1 MRLGDLAWYPGHIS
15 MSLGLENIV
24 IQAPTNGR
32 SVEVHEIDESRAD
45 WVQWVDPTQ

>member
-1 MRLGDLAWYPGHIS
+1 

-45 WVQWVDPTQ
+45 WVRWVDPTQ